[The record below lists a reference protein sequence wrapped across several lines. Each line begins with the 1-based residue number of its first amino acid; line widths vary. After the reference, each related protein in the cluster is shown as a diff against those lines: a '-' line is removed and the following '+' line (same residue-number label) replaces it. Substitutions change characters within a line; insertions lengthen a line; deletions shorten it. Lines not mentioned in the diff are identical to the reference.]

1 MASLSAT
8 ITQGCAAGQ
17 GVLTLSQADP
27 APGAGPNL
35 AYAWAVLDGVGNDY
49 GGPFDPAL
57 LPVQVGGL
65 PNGPYSARV
74 TAVDQDNGTQYRS
87 QLFTFS
93 INCAAA
99 GGGGAADFHLDS
111 YGHTDETA
119 AGGDGTATVQ
129 ASGGVAPLTALL
141 VELSQSQPAS
151 SGQPN
156 TFPGLPASKYTLRV
170 SDSSTPTPQVLE
182 ATVTV
187 AAYAAPVAGCQDEYA
202 DNYDPTATS
211 GGTSSCSY
219 SPRWRSAWGPSGM
232 AVAVAAVAGQTLAY
246 IEAELRVGFR
256 PGHPLAEMRPLGAP
270 ISLRATVGPTG
281 YATFKLG
288 PYVQPLLG
296 VEDGAGGYELDLNS
310 PSATTSDLYVGYELR
325 RTDDDTLLE
334 HGYAL
339 NAAVPDEWLVPG
351 RLSPFTALPLW
362 PGFDDYRVPLLTSFN
377 LGKYGELLDEA
388 ALHLGPTTQLPCP
401 SNPLLVAWLA
411 PGGGYG
417 YWVFQGRGT
426 QVGLSISDGQTYQR
440 PDGQRRYSERGEARR
455 TYEARSGVFKGA
467 DLAEGLATLQ
477 YSPQVWVQPELG
489 GEWVAVTLDA
499 TDYAVRKLG
508 QLRNEVVVKFTGA
521 GSAYSQGQ

>member
-93 INCAAA
+93 INCAA
-99 GGGGAADFHLDS
+99 GSGGGAADFHLDS

-119 AGGDGTATVQ
+119 AGSDGTATVQ

-202 DNYDPTATS
+202 DNYDPAATS
-211 GGTSSCSY
+211 GGTASCSY
-219 SPRWRSAWGPSGM
+219 SPHWRSAWGPSGM

-256 PGHPLAEMRPLGAP
+256 PGHPLAEGRPLGEP
-270 ISLRATVGPTG
+270 IALRATVGPTG

-310 PSATTSDLYVGYELR
+310 ETAIKRDLYVGYELR

-339 NAAVPDEWLVPG
+339 NAAVPDEYLVPG
-351 RLSPFTALPLW
+351 FVLSAFAQVPVW
-362 PGFDDYRVPLLTSFN
+362 PGFVWKRAELA
-377 LGKYGELLDEA
+377 GGRYGTVNELYPA
-388 ALHLGPTTQLPCP
+388 FVQLPCP
-401 SNPLLVAWLA
+401 SNPLSVAWLN
-411 PGGGYG
+411 PQGGFDF
-417 YWVFQGRGT
+417 WVFQGKT
-426 QVGLSISDGQTYQR
+426 QLTDVVGDGQTYQR
-440 PDGQRRYSERGEARR
+440 PDGQRRYSERGESRR
-455 TYEARSGVFKGA
+455 QYEARSGQFKGVG
-467 DLAEGLATLQ
+467 LAEGLATLWR
-477 YSPQVWVQPELG
+477 SPQVWVQPVVG
-489 GEWVAVTLDA
+489 GEWVPVTIGSGDFP
-499 TDYAVRKLG
+499 VRRLG
-508 QLRNEVVVKFTGA
+508 TLRNEVSVTFVEA
-521 GSAYSQGQ
+521 AAQYAQGQ